1 MDVNQV
7 RFGSYSIGNPKANS
21 GKSEEAPKE
30 NLAKE
35 ANGNGVKQL
44 SADELFSALNVAGLQ
59 NKVQINSPERKDVNP
74 ADYLS
79 EDRIADIEAMM
90 DKFETGVSQVADIIE
105 AEFPEVFAPDQKLA
119 LAAGIYAQE

>member
-7 RFGSYSIGNPKANS
+7 RFGSYSIGNPRTSS

-30 NLAKE
+30 ELAKE
-35 ANGNGVKQL
+35 ANENGVKQL
-44 SADELFSALNVAGLQ
+44 SADDLFNALNLAGLQ
-59 NKVQINSPERKDVNP
+59 NKLQVNSAGHKEINP
-74 ADYLS
+74 ADFLT

-90 DKFETGVSQVADIIE
+90 GNFEIGVSQVADIIE
-105 AEFPEVFAPDQKLA
+105 AEFPEIFAPDQKLA